1 MTCNNVDPHIPL
13 ISALTTFYTL
23 LVDLRYVHPSWLIVP
38 SAETGRHPPNSI
50 NEVAAR
56 QNGFND
62 SIIDLAYRIPY
73 ITDDDVHLHSETVP
87 LRYLTRVKG
96 EIQPLETDEERD
108 EDLAHEWEY
117 ARDPTFQER
126 DDMWTGSNI
135 LVLTRG
141 HVYGTELLYDVDK
154 QTIRPHDY
162 TVAWICALPLEMAA
176 AEAML
181 DERHP
186 ELPTHQGD
194 DNTYIGG
201 RVGSH
206 NVIIACLPAGVY
218 GTTSAATVA
227 SQMRLTFKSIRF
239 GLMVGIA
246 GGVPSADHDIRLG
259 DVVVSRPTRDSGG
272 VIQYDYG
279 KTVSG
284 GQFERTGVL
293 NKPPPVLLTAM
304 ARLQAAH
311 MTEKSCIPDLIA
323 DMAMRHPH
331 MTEKFTYDSARED
344 LLFKVQYD
352 HTHPA
357 TTCDGC
363 DRQQLVTRAP
373 REGNDPVI
381 HYGLI
386 ASGNQVIK
394 DGRTRD
400 RLARELGILCF
411 EMEAAGLV
419 DSFPCL
425 VIRGICDYADSH
437 KNKQWQEYAAATA
450 AGYAK
455 ELLSVVHAVHLAETP
470 SAVSVTDVVHS
481 SKTLSKPR
489 GPSTWL
495 IWQTDDLDDD
505 TLFRRISTYEHEKVH
520 RRLSRK
526 RLTGTAQWFLD
537 HPDFKAWLV
546 EKKFSRLWC
555 SGKIGSGKTM
565 TASAA
570 IDAAKYRST
579 EHTAPTVFFY
589 CESDRPDELNGTYI
603 LSSLIRQLCEYLRAK
618 NTSCPND
625 VKDTL
630 NRFFGKKRVVPD
642 FDDLK
647 DVFIQLFYHI
657 PDTVY
662 ILDGLDALNPDQTKD
677 LFEFFRFLSR
687 GSPSPP
693 ESRILVFSREQLP
706 GFTGTPPLMAGI
718 HRISTTSNVMPDLQ
732 TYIDTSVTDKLMSR
746 TLTDNLALLDEA
758 KQTLL
763 KESSGMFLWVYLQ
776 LEILW
781 QDCSTDNDI
790 RAALRDLPTGL
801 EETYRRCVRRINFTN
816 PYALRVLQWVSFA
829 ARPLHIDELREAVA
843 FDLQDVVWDAGKIPQ
858 ADVVIGCCANLVA
871 VDPTDHCVR
880 FAHPSVKTYLQKD
893 SASFIPG
900 YPESDK
906 QGQLQCGE
914 FCVAYLS
921 FSNFNLQLVKSG
933 NEIVAVNVADPK
945 LLAGDALASPLARLF
960 RGRGADPRRS
970 TQLQFRQIRSA
981 TVPDRSQYKFLDYA
995 TTHWTLQTKEITS
1008 QSPIW
1013 DQFKQLSL
1021 CFNETWNFHPWAVG
1035 GRSHFSRLHGLFGW
1049 AVKEGH
1055 MPLLEMAFSSGP
1067 DIVEV
1072 CNLPLIDE
1080 RLPALH
1086 VASKFG
1092 RADVVL
1098 HLMPACQVNL
1108 QDEEGYTALHHA
1120 ASKGHGDVVA
1130 MLLASG
1136 MTRADVPSKTRVTPL
1151 WLAASHGHLDVLQIL
1166 AQRQANIEA
1175 KESVTRLTPL
1185 HKAAGHGHHAVVEL
1199 LIDRG
1204 AKLESKDAGG
1214 RTALSWAIRNG
1225 HPDTVQLLLEKGADP
1240 DCKDATK
1247 EQLLVWAARRGHAA
1261 ITGLLAANPKTDL
1274 NATDKNGL
1282 TPLLWAARTEQLV
1295 IAKILLERGADL
1307 EVRDESSRTP
1317 LIWAVFNR
1325 DEGLARLLLEKGAVI
1340 EAEDKYERTAFFWAV
1355 ENSHEEM
1362 VKLLLDWSGD
1372 HAKKERFIDSILSW
1386 AAQTT
1391 TDGEMILPVGRD
1403 RVGEMILPAG
1413 RDRDREMI
1421 LSAGRD
1427 REPADKAAPMPTS
1440 LVWAVKETYRGLY
1453 QQFIER
1459 DITVNMEDLVK
1470 RGAIMWSTGHGQ
1482 KALLQL
1488 LLGDRTAQ
1496 STGSALRE
1504 LCFGKSKTAQSTPQV
1519 NRSLLWAAS
1528 HGEIDVV
1535 RRLLER
1541 DTDIE
1546 AKDSLG
1552 YTALLW
1558 AIREGQQNIAQLLV
1572 DNGANIHAR
1581 TAYGETPLWWAT
1593 GNGDET
1599 LVKFLLN
1606 RGADYEC
1613 RDKFGF
1619 TPLAWALENEHI
1631 QVAKRLVDGGAKIP
1645 YDSGYGGLFV
1655 QKELLAF
1662 LQ

>member
-1 MTCNNVDPHIPL
+1 MLRLTPYASDLCPNHI
-13 ISALTTFYTL
+13 YTM
-23 LVDLRYVHPSWLIVP
+23 LVDLCYVHPSWLIVP
-38 SAETGRHPPNSI
+38 SAETSRHPPNSI
-50 NEVAAR
+50 NAVAAR
-56 QNGFND
+56 QNGFTD
-62 SIIDLAYRIPY
+62 PIIDLAYQIPHV
-73 ITDDDVHLHSETVP
+73 TDDDVHLHRETVP
-87 LRYLTRVKG
+87 LCYLT
-96 EIQPLETDEERD
+96 EIRALETDEERD
-108 EDLAHEWEY
+108 EDLADEWDY
-117 ARDPTFQER
+117 ARDPIFQE
-126 DDMWTGSNI
+126 
-135 LVLTRG
+135 LV
-141 HVYGTELLYDVDK
+141 
-154 QTIRPHDY
+154 RPMGLGCYMTLITPQDY

-186 ELPTHQGD
+186 DLPTCQGD
-194 DNTYIGG
+194 DNTYIPG

-259 DVVVSRPTRDSGG
+259 DVVVSKPTRDSGG

-284 GQFERTGVL
+284 GRFERTGVL

-311 MTEKSCIPDLIA
+311 ITEKSRIPDLIA
-323 DMAMRHPH
+323 DMAMGRPH
-331 MTEKFTYDSARED
+331 MRDKFTYDSARED
-344 LLFKVQYD
+344 LLFNVQYD

-357 TTCDGC
+357 PTCNRC
-363 DRQQLVTRAP
+363 DRHQLVTRAA
-373 REGNDPVI
+373 RDGNDPVI

-419 DSFPCL
+419 DTFPCL

-481 SKTLSKPR
+481 SKTLSKLR

-505 TLFRRISTYEHEKVH
+505 TLFRRISTYEHEKIH

-526 RLTGTAQWFLD
+526 RLMGTAQWFLD

-546 EKKFSRLWC
+546 ERKFSRLWC

-565 TASAA
+565 IASAA
-570 IDAAKYRST
+570 IDAAKYRSM
-579 EHTAPTVFFY
+579 EHSAPTIFFY

-618 NTSCPND
+618 NKSYPNI
-625 VKDTL
+625 VADTL

-662 ILDGLDALNPDQTKD
+662 ILDGLDALNLDQSKD
-677 LFEFFRFLSR
+677 LFELFRFLFCGSR
-687 GSPSPP
+687 SPP

-706 GFTGTPPLMAGI
+706 GFTGIPLFMAGI

-746 TLTDNLALLDEA
+746 TLTDNLTLLDEV

-790 RAALRDLPTGL
+790 RAALRDLPTDL

-829 ARPLHIDELREAVA
+829 ARPLHNDELREAVG
-843 FDLQDVVWDAGKIPQ
+843 FDLQDVVWEAGKIPQ

-871 VDPTDHCVR
+871 IDPTDQCVR
-880 FAHPSVKTYLQKD
+880 FAHPSVKTYLRKD
-893 SASFIPG
+893 SRARFIPG
-900 YPESDK
+900 YPESDR
-906 QGQLQCGE
+906 QGELRCGE

-921 FSNFNLQLVKSG
+921 LSNFNLQLVKPG
-933 NEIVAVNVADPK
+933 KETVAVSVPDPK
-945 LLAGDALASPLARLF
+945 LLAGDALASPFAWLVW
-960 RGRGADPRRS
+960 GRGANPKRS
-970 TQLQFRQIRSA
+970 TELQFRQIRVP
-981 TVPDRSQYKFLDYA
+981 TTPDRSQYKFLDYA
-995 TTHWTLQTKEITS
+995 TTHWTLQTKGITS
-1008 QSPIW
+1008 QSTVW
-1013 DQFKQLSL
+1013 EKFKQLSL
-1021 CFNETWNFHPWAVG
+1021 CFNETWNFHPWVVG
-1035 GRSHFSRLHGLFGW
+1035 GRSQSSRLHGLFGW

-1055 MPLLEMAFSSGP
+1055 IPLLEMALTSGR
-1067 DIVEV
+1067 DIRDI

-1092 RADVVL
+1092 LVDVVHRL
-1098 HLMPACQVNL
+1098 VSICQLNV

-1120 ASKGHGDVVA
+1120 AGKGHRDVVEV
-1130 MLLASG
+1130 LLLSES
-1136 MTRADVPSKTRVTPL
+1136 TRVDVPSKTQVTPL
-1151 WLAASHGHLDVLQIL
+1151 WLAASHGHRDVLWIL
-1166 AQRQANIEA
+1166 AEKQADLETR
-1175 KESVTRLTPL
+1175 ESLTGRTPL
-1185 HKAAGHGHHAVVEL
+1185 SQAAGNGHLAVVDL
-1199 LIDRG
+1199 LMDRG
-1204 AKLESKDAGG
+1204 AKLESKDNGG
-1214 RTALSWAIRNG
+1214 HTPLSWAIKND
-1225 HPDTVQLLLEKGADP
+1225 HADTVKLLLEKGANP
-1240 DCKDATK
+1240 DCKDASK
-1247 EQLLVWAARRGHAA
+1247 ERLLLWAAQAGHAA
-1261 ITGLLAANPKTDL
+1261 ITSLLAANPKTNL
-1274 NATDKNGL
+1274 NATDDKGL
-1282 TPLLWAARTEQLV
+1282 TPLLRAVYTQQFV
-1295 IAKILLERGADL
+1295 IAKILLERGANM
-1307 EVRDESSRTP
+1307 EVRDASRQTP
-1317 LIWAVFNR
+1317 LLWAARNR
-1325 DEGLARLLLEKGAVI
+1325 HEELARLLLEKGAVI
-1340 EAEDKYERTAFFWAV
+1340 EAEDVDERTALFWAV

-1362 VKLLLDWSGD
+1362 VRLLLDWSGD
-1372 HAKKERFIDSILSW
+1372 HAEKEKFIESILSW
-1386 AAQTT
+1386 AARTP
-1391 TDGEMILPVGRD
+1391 TDSETSLFPGKDGGL
-1403 RVGEMILPAG
+1403 
-1413 RDRDREMI
+1413 
-1421 LSAGRD
+1421 
-1427 REPADKAAPMPTS
+1427 ADEAPPMPTS
-1440 LVWAVKETYRGLY
+1440 LLWAVRKSYEGLA

-1459 DITVNMEDLVK
+1459 DVTLTQEDLF
-1470 RGAIMWSTGHGQ
+1470 RQGAIMWSTGYGQ
-1482 KALLQL
+1482 KALLEL
-1488 LLGDRTAQ
+1488 LLGTSEHAQ
-1496 STGSALRE
+1496 STDPAVLDLLLERSE
-1504 LCFGKSKTAQSTPQV
+1504 DTQSTNQSS
-1519 NRSLLWAAS
+1519 RSLLWAAK
-1528 HGEIDVV
+1528 HGQAFAAM
-1535 RRLLER
+1535 LLLKKG
-1541 DTDIE
+1541 TDIE
-1546 AKDSLG
+1546 AKDSMG

-1558 AIREGQQNIAQLLV
+1558 AVREGHLAITRLLV
-1572 DNGANIHAR
+1572 NHGANIHTR
-1581 TAYGETPLWWAT
+1581 TPYGETPLWWAAR
-1593 GNGDET
+1593 NGHDS
-1599 LVKFLLN
+1599 LVEFLHD
-1606 RGADYEC
+1606 RGADIESK
-1613 RDKFGF
+1613 DKFGL
-1619 TPLAWALENEHI
+1619 TPLAWAVENRHSP
-1631 QVAKRLVDGGAKIP
+1631 VARLLVGWGANIRASDKAGQTP
-1645 YDSGYGGLFV
+1645 LSRADKKGMRS
-1655 QKELLAF
+1655 LL
-1662 LQ
+1662 LRE

>member
-1 MTCNNVDPHIPL
+1 
-13 ISALTTFYTL
+13 
-23 LVDLRYVHPSWLIVP
+23 
-38 SAETGRHPPNSI
+38 
-50 NEVAAR
+50 
-56 QNGFND
+56 
-62 SIIDLAYRIPY
+62 
-73 ITDDDVHLHSETVP
+73 
-87 LRYLTRVKG
+87 
-96 EIQPLETDEERD
+96 
-108 EDLAHEWEY
+108 
-117 ARDPTFQER
+117 
-126 DDMWTGSNI
+126 
-135 LVLTRG
+135 
-141 HVYGTELLYDVDK
+141 
-154 QTIRPHDY
+154 
-162 TVAWICALPLEMAA
+162 MAA

-186 ELPTHQGD
+186 DLPTVPGD
-194 DNTYIGG
+194 ENTYIAG

-284 GQFERTGVL
+284 GHFERTGVL

-311 MTEKSCIPDLIA
+311 ITEKSRIPDLIA
-323 DMAMRHPH
+323 DMAIRHPH
-331 MTEKFTYDSARED
+331 MRKKFEYDSARED

-352 HTHPA
+352 HTHPMP
-357 TTCDGC
+357 TCDRC
-363 DRQQLVTRAP
+363 DRHQLVTRAP
-373 REGNDPVI
+373 REGNDPGI

-470 SAVSVTDVVHS
+470 SAMSVTDVVHS

-505 TLFRRISTYEHEKVH
+505 TLFRRISTYEHEKIH

-526 RLTGTAQWFLD
+526 RLMGTAQWFLD
-537 HPDFKAWLV
+537 HPDFEAWLV

-565 TASAA
+565 IASAA

-589 CESDRPDELNGTYI
+589 CESDRPDELTGTYI

-618 NTSCPND
+618 NKSRPSD
-625 VKDTL
+625 VVDTL

-662 ILDGLDALNPDQTKD
+662 ILDGLDALNLDQTKE

-687 GSPSPP
+687 GSRSPL

-706 GFTGTPPLMAGI
+706 GFTGIPPLMAGI

-746 TLTDNLALLDEA
+746 TLTDNLALLNEV

-829 ARPLHIDELREAVA
+829 ARPLHIDELKEAVA

-858 ADVVIGCCANLVA
+858 ADVVMGCCANLVS
-871 VDPTDHCVR
+871 VDPIDDCVR

-900 YPESDK
+900 YPKSDK
-906 QGQLQCGE
+906 QGELQCGE

-921 FSNFNLQLVKSG
+921 FSNFNLQLVKPA
-933 NEIVAVNVADPK
+933 NETAAVKVPDAK
-945 LLAGDALASPLARLF
+945 LLAGDALASRLARVF
-960 RGRGADPRRS
+960 WGRGADPKS
-970 TQLQFRQIRSA
+970 PTQLQFRQVRSA

-995 TTHWTLQTKEITS
+995 TTHWALQTKEIMQTKEFTS
-1008 QSPIW
+1008 SSPVNNK
-1013 DQFKQLSL
+1013 FMQLSL
-1021 CFNETWNFHPWAVG
+1021 CFNETWNFHPWVVG
-1035 GRSHFSRLHGLFGW
+1035 GRSQSSRLHGLFGW

-1055 MPLLEMAFSSGP
+1055 IPLLEMALSSRP
-1067 DIVEV
+1067 DILEI

-1092 RADVVL
+1092 LADVVERL
-1098 HLMPACQVNL
+1098 ESICQTDL

-1120 ASKGHGDVVA
+1120 ASKGHVNVVVVLLRSVSTGVDV
-1130 MLLASG
+1130 L
-1136 MTRADVPSKTRVTPL
+1136 SKTQVTPL
-1151 WLAASHGHLDVLQIL
+1151 WLAASHGHRDAVRIL
-1166 AQRQANIEA
+1166 ASRHANIEA
-1175 KESVTRLTPL
+1175 REGSTRRTPL
-1185 HKAAGHGHHAVVEL
+1185 SQAAGNGHHAVVGVL
-1199 LIDRG
+1199 VDRG

-1214 RTALSWAIRNG
+1214 RTPLSWAFKNG
-1225 HPDTVQLLLEKGADP
+1225 HPDTVQLLLEKGANP
-1240 DCKDATK
+1240 DCKDAK
-1247 EQLLVWAARRGHAA
+1247 EQLLPWAARIGHAA
-1261 ITGLLAANPKTDL
+1261 ITGLLAANPKTNL
-1274 NATDKNGL
+1274 NATDDNGL
-1282 TPLLWAARTEQLV
+1282 TPLLCAAYNERLV

-1307 EVRDESSRTP
+1307 ETRDECSRTP
-1317 LIWAVFNR
+1317 LMWAAFNR
-1325 DEGLARLLLEKGAVI
+1325 DEGLARLLLKKGAII

-1362 VKLLLDWSGD
+1362 VKLLLDWSGR
-1372 HAKKERFIDSILSW
+1372 HAKKEKFIDSILSW
-1386 AAQTT
+1386 AARTP
-1391 TDGEMILPVGRD
+1391 TD
-1403 RVGEMILPAG
+1403 
-1413 RDRDREMI
+1413 
-1421 LSAGRD
+1421 SATSLFLGKD
-1427 REPADKAAPMPTS
+1427 APPMPSSS
-1440 LVWAVKETYRGLY
+1440 LWDVRNSYGGLA
-1453 QQFIER
+1453 QQFIDR
-1459 DITVNMEDLVK
+1459 DIPIKLEDLFRRV
-1470 RGAIMWSTGHGQ
+1470 ATMWSTGHGQ
-1482 KALLQL
+1482 KALLKL
-1488 LLGDRTAQ
+1488 LLQESKTAQ

-1504 LCFGKSKTAQSTPQV
+1504 LCFGKSKTAQSTPQFD
-1519 NRSLLWAAS
+1519 RSLLWAAR
-1528 HGEIDVV
+1528 HGQMDAV
-1535 RRLLER
+1535 RRLLEK

-1552 YTALLW
+1552 YTPLLW
-1558 AIREGQQNIAQLLV
+1558 AVRESHPNIAQRLI

-1581 TAYGETPLWWAT
+1581 TVYGETPLWWAA

-1599 LVKFLLN
+1599 LVKFLLD
-1606 RGADYEC
+1606 RGADINAK
-1613 RDKFGF
+1613 DKFGF
-1619 TPLAWALENEHI
+1619 TPLAWALENGHE
-1631 QVAKRLVDGGAKIP
+1631 QVAERLVGWGAKI
-1645 YDSGYGGLFV
+1645 
-1655 QKELLAF
+1655 
-1662 LQ
+1662 